1 MEKNLAH
8 LFSGGHRGAE
18 AEFGRAA
25 ERWSIPE
32 TTFTFEGHPM
42 EHSGNVQMLDD
53 AELARGD
60 VSMDFVFANLGRHFH
75 RGKGI
80 RRVIQSMF
88 HVVTGGDELFAI
100 GWILPDDHVKGGTGW
115 GVELAKLFNRKVS
128 VFDQDKESWFTWD
141 AGAWQE
147 SQPTLPNSPFAA
159 TGTRNLSDAGK
170 AAIIELFEQSFGPST
185 S

>member
-1 MEKNLAH
+1 MDKNNAH
-8 LFSGGHRGAE
+8 LFSGGHKGAE

-42 EHSGNVQMLDD
+42 EHSGQEVLLDD

-88 HVVTGGDELFAI
+88 HIVTNGDELFSV
-100 GWILPDDHVKGGTGW
+100 GLILPDNHVKGGTGW
-115 GVELAKLFNRKVS
+115 GVELAKLFNRKVT
-128 VFDQDKESWFTWD
+128 VFDQEREGWFTWE
-141 AGAWQE
+141 AGAWQASE
-147 SQPTLPNSPFAA
+147 PSLPNGSFSA
-159 TGTRNLSDAGK
+159 TGTRNLTEAGR
-170 AAIIELFEQSFGPST
+170 AAIDRLFEQSYGPAEG
-185 S
+185 